1 MNHQE
6 NESKGSTGAQ
16 QAGVDNAQPTG
27 SLRPEAPCGEEE
39 EKGFFKVIVHSFF
52 VIPFL
57 IAVFCVLL
65 FTAIHLLTREQR
77 SAEDY
82 LADIKTGGLTKR
94 WQGAFELSKILANP
108 KLVPANDRFFSEL
121 IDAFEHAKYDD
132 DRIRQYLA
140 FAMGRIANPVFSQPL
155 LNGLKEEKE
164 SNLPAVIYAL
174 GMLRQKEAVPALY
187 PYLDHPQARIR
198 SITVVALG
206 NIADAR
212 SDSALRKALADPE
225 PNVQWGAAVSLAKMG
240 DAAGKSVLMNML
252 DRGYLAKFPE
262 VDAEEQ
268 NNLLLLAINAA
279 APLRDVNLDERIAQ
293 LAKGDKNMTVRS
305 AARDVTKR

>member
-1 MNHQE
+1 MSDIE
-6 NESKGSTGAQ
+6 NERRTSTGAQ
-16 QAGVDNAQPTG
+16 QANMDNAKPIG
-27 SLRPEAPCGEEE
+27 SLREE

-77 SAEDY
+77 GAEDY

-108 KLVPANDRFFSEL
+108 KLVPANDRFFPEL
-121 IDAFEHAKYDD
+121 IDAFEHAQHDD

-140 FAMGRIANPVFSQPL
+140 LAMGRTSNPAFLQPL
-155 LNGLKEEKE
+155 LNGLKDEKE
-164 SNLPAVIYAL
+164 VNLPALIYAL
-174 GMLRQKEAVPALY
+174 GMLRQKEAAPALY

-206 NIADAR
+206 NIADLR
-212 SDSALRKALADPE
+212 SDSVLRKALTDPE

-240 DAAGKSVLMNML
+240 DTAGKSVLMNML

-268 NNLLLLAINAA
+268 NNLLLLAIDAA
-279 APLRDVNLDERIAQ
+279 APLRDVILDERIAQ

-305 AARDVTKR
+305 AALDVTKR

>member
-1 MNHQE
+1 MSDTE
-6 NESKGSTGAQ
+6 NERRTSAGAQ
-16 QAGVDNAQPTG
+16 PSNMDNTK
-27 SLRPEAPCGEEE
+27 E

-77 SAEDY
+77 GAEDY

-108 KLVPANDRFFSEL
+108 KLVPANDRFFPEL
-121 IDAFEHAKYDD
+121 IDAFEYAKHDD

-140 FAMGRIANPVFSQPL
+140 LAMGRTANSVFLQPL
-155 LNGLKEEKE
+155 LNGLTEEKE
-164 SNLPAVIYAL
+164 ANLPALIYAL
-174 GMLRQKEAVPALY
+174 GMLQQKEAASALY

-240 DAAGKSVLMNML
+240 VAAGKSVLMNML
-252 DRGYLAKFPE
+252 DRGYLSKFPE

-268 NNLLLLAINAA
+268 NNLLLLAINVA

-305 AARDVTKR
+305 AALDVTKR